1 MENISS
7 KKDKD
12 TPALK
17 ESLMTPGQVLVN
29 GGQSGSFH
37 LQGDDDER
45 ISGPRL
51 GYLARKSETRQQ
63 PKCCV
68 WGSPDLPECQSLQ
81 LLQ

>member
-1 MENISS
+1 MGNISS

-45 ISGPRL
+45 TSGPRL
-51 GYLARKSETRQQ
+51 LGKE
-63 PKCCV
+63 
-68 WGSPDLPECQSLQ
+68 E
-81 LLQ
+81 

>member
-17 ESLMTPGQVLVN
+17 ESLMPSGQVLANDGKSRSLHV
-29 GGQSGSFH
+29 
-37 LQGDDDER
+37 QGDDDER
-45 ISGPRL
+45 TSGSRL
-51 GYLARKSETRQQ
+51 LGKKSETQGSSLSAAF
-63 PKCCV
+63 V
-68 WGSPDLPECQSLQ
+68 HSPDLPEHQSLQ